1 MEVKP
6 FGDET
11 KKLRE
16 VKTMIQDLFARPIIE
31 LRNEVLHAI
40 YDRVASLAI
49 PGQII
54 RNKELFINTIYSERY
69 LEPVTFRREVDG
81 IIKASTVRN
90 SDLETFVI
98 RVFFHGDPKLFEFY
112 PDMELQ
118 LPKACIWGSNLLEF
132 NLPVGMDENEQAI
145 TARRYLNEID
155 RAIGEINR
163 EARDINICLP
173 ETTSLAIEMYNLSL
187 GYREGSEE
195 FSRNFLYF

>member
-1 MEVKP
+1 MGLKA
-6 FGDET
+6 FGDQYESG
-11 KKLRE
+11 E
-16 VKTMIQDLFARPIIE
+16 VRTMIQDLFRRPVIQ
-31 LRNEVLHAI
+31 LRDEILHAI

-49 PGQII
+49 PGHII
-54 RNKELFINTIYSERY
+54 RNKELIINSIYSERY
-69 LEPVTFRREVDG
+69 LEPVTFRREADG
-81 IIKASTVRN
+81 TIKALTVQN
-90 SDLETFVI
+90 TDLDTFVV
-98 RVFFHGDPKLFEFY
+98 RVFFEGDPKLFEFY

-132 NLPVGMDENEQAI
+132 NLPVGMDENEQLI

-173 ETTSLAIEMYNLSL
+173 EATGLAIEMYNLSL
-187 GYREGSEE
+187 GYRQGSEE